1 MQVTA
6 SIQRM
11 CDLCAME
18 NREFIISGMTCGGC
32 VARAKKAF
40 ESLEG
45 VTSAQVQLE
54 APQAVLSLEKA
65 LSLEELQQALSGA
78 GHYTL
83 SEMAPKGTTATAQE
97 TADSERGFFETYK
110 PLLLIVGLLLLVTGS
125 LQWGQWNGMEWMRHF
140 MAGFFLVFSFFKLLN
155 VQGFAASYR
164 MYDWIAGAWPAWGFI
179 YPFVELALGMAY
191 LVDFQPFATNVITF
205 VLMVL
210 GAGSVIQS
218 NLNKRKIQCACLGD
232 VFNLPMSFVTIVE
245 DGAMALMAGW
255 MLLS

>member
-1 MQVTA
+1 
-6 SIQRM
+6 M

-45 VTSAQVQLE
+45 VHEAHVQLE
-54 APQAVLSLEKA
+54 APQARLSLEKPFT
-65 LSLEELQQALSGA
+65 LEELQSALNAA
-78 GHYTL
+78 GSYTL
-83 SEMAPKGTTATAQE
+83 SAVKPAPPVAASAPATA
-97 TADSERGFFETYK
+97 ASSKERSFFETYK
-110 PLLLIVGLLLLVTGS
+110 PLLLIVGLLLLVTGA
-125 LQWGQWNGMEWMRHF
+125 LQWGSWNGMEWMRHF

-155 VQGFAASYR
+155 VKGFAESYR
-164 MYDWIAGAWPAWGFI
+164 MYDWVAGAWPTWGYV

-191 LVDFQPFATNVITF
+191 LVDFLPFATNVITF

-255 MLLS
+255 MLLA

>member
-1 MQVTA
+1 
-6 SIQRM
+6 
-11 CDLCAME
+11 ME

-40 ESLEG
+40 ESIEG
-45 VTSAQVQLE
+45 VASAHVQLE
-54 APQAVLSLEKA
+54 APQAVLRLEKA
-65 LSLEELQQALSGA
+65 LSMGELQQALSGA

-83 SEMAPKGTTATAQE
+83 SEMAPKGTAEVQVLDAT
-97 TADSERGFFETYK
+97 ERGFFETYK

-155 VQGFAASYR
+155 VQGFASSYR
-164 MYDWIAGAWPAWGFI
+164 MYDWIAGAWPMWGI
-179 YPFVELALGMAY
+179 LYPFVELALGMAY

-245 DGAMALMAGW
+245 DVAMALMAGC
-255 MLLS
+255 MLWS